1 MNEKILKIIERF
13 MLPAGDVEA
22 APYGNGHI
30 NDTLRVIVHTAEGD
44 KRYILQRVNSYVFPK
59 PVEVIENIEKVTA
72 YLREIIVAEG
82 GDPIRETLTLVETK
96 DGKHHVLAEDG
107 ELWRMYLFIEG
118 TKSVDLPDTTELF
131 ALSGRAFGKF
141 QQQLGGFDASQLHE
155 TIVDFHN
162 TPARYAQLQDAI
174 ARNAAGR
181 LDEVSEEIAF
191 CQKYEREVHTLLD
204 AMKAGE
210 IPLRVTHN
218 DTKLNNVLLDAVSG
232 EGVCVIDLDT
242 VMPGLA
248 AYDFG
253 DSIRSGASTAA
264 EDEQDLGK
272 VDISLDMFRAFA
284 EGFLAEA
291 GAALNSREKE
301 LLPMGAKLMTLEC
314 GMRFL
319 ADHLNGDKYFKV
331 HRENHNLDRAR
342 TQFTLV
348 RRMEEKWDEMMAII
362 AKIG

>member
-1 MNEKILKIIERF
+1 MNEKIQKIIEQF
-13 MLPAGDVEA
+13 MLPQGEIEA

-30 NDTLRVIVHTAEGD
+30 NDTLCVIVHADGGD

-59 PVEVIENIEKVTA
+59 PIEVIENIEKVTA
-72 YLREIIVAEG
+72 YLGTIIEAEG
-82 GDPIRETLTLVETK
+82 GDPLRETLTLVETR
-96 DGKHHVLAEDG
+96 DGRHYTLAEDG

-118 TKSVDLPDTTELF
+118 TKSVDLPDTEALF
-131 ALSGRAFGKF
+131 ALSGRAFGRF
-141 QQQLGGFDASQLHE
+141 QQQLGGFDAAKLNE

-162 TPARYAQLQDAI
+162 TPARYRQLEDAI
-174 ARNAAGR
+174 ARNEAGR
-181 LDEVSEEIAF
+181 LEQVQEEIAF
-191 CQKYEREVHTLLD
+191 CKGYAREVHALVD
-204 AMKAGE
+204 AMEAGE

-218 DTKLNNVLLDAVSG
+218 DTKLNNVLLDEKTG

-253 DSIRSGASTAA
+253 DSIRTGANTAA
-264 EDEQDLGK
+264 EDETDLDK
-272 VDISLDMFRAFA
+272 VQFSLPMFKAFA

-291 GAALNSREKE
+291 GAALNAREKE

-348 RRMEEKWDEMMAII
+348 RRMEEKWDEMQRII
-362 AKIG
+362 AEIG

>member
-1 MNEKILKIIERF
+1 MDERTRKIIAQF
-13 MLPAGDVEA
+13 VLPAGEIEA

-30 NDTLRVIVHTAEGD
+30 NDTLCVIVHAEGGD
-44 KRYILQRVNSYVFPK
+44 RRYILQRVNSYVFPR
-59 PVEVIENIEKVTA
+59 PVEVIENIERVTD
-72 YLREIIVAEG
+72 YLRDIIAREG
-82 GDPIRETLTLVETK
+82 GDLERETLTLVKTR
-96 DGKHHVLAEDG
+96 DGRHYTFSEDG

-118 TKSVDLPDTTELF
+118 TKSVDLPDTEALF
-131 ALSGRAFGKF
+131 ALSGRAFGRF
-141 QQQLGGFDASQLHE
+141 QHRMGAFDASQLHE

-162 TPARYAQLQDAI
+162 TPARYRQLEDAI
-174 ARNAAGR
+174 ARNEAGR
-181 LDEVSEEIAF
+181 LEQVQEEIAF
-191 CQKYEREVHTLLD
+191 CRAREREVHALID
-204 AMKAGE
+204 AMEAGE

-218 DTKLNNVLLDAVSG
+218 DTKLNNVLLDEKTG

-253 DSIRSGASTAA
+253 DSIRTGANTAA
-264 EDEQDLGK
+264 EDETDLEK
-272 VDISLDMFRAFA
+272 VQFSLPMFRAFA

-291 GAALNSREKE
+291 GAALGAREKE

-348 RRMEEKWDEMMAII
+348 RRMEEKWDEMNRII
-362 AKIG
+362 REIG

>member
-1 MNEKILKIIERF
+1 MDERTRKIIAQF
-13 MLPAGDVEA
+13 VLPAGEIEA

-30 NDTLRVIVHTAEGD
+30 NDTLCVIVHAEGGD
-44 KRYILQRVNSYVFPK
+44 RRYILQRVNSYVFPR
-59 PVEVIENIEKVTA
+59 PVEVIENIERVTD
-72 YLREIIVAEG
+72 YLRDIIAREG
-82 GDPIRETLTLVETK
+82 GDPERETLTLVKTR
-96 DGKHHVLAEDG
+96 DGRHYTFSEDG

-118 TKSVDLPDTTELF
+118 TKSVDLPDTEALF
-131 ALSGRAFGKF
+131 ALSGRAFGRF
-141 QQQLGGFDASQLHE
+141 QHRMGAFDASQLHE

-162 TPARYAQLQDAI
+162 TPARYRQLEDAI
-174 ARNAAGR
+174 ARNEAGR
-181 LDEVSEEIAF
+181 LEQVQEEIAF
-191 CQKYEREVHTLLD
+191 CRAREREVHALID
-204 AMKAGE
+204 AMEAGE

-218 DTKLNNVLLDAVSG
+218 DTKLNNVLLDEKTG

-253 DSIRSGASTAA
+253 DSIRTGANTAA
-264 EDEQDLGK
+264 EDETDLEK
-272 VDISLDMFRAFA
+272 VQFSLPMFRAFA

-291 GAALNSREKE
+291 GAALGAREKE

-331 HRENHNLDRAR
+331 HRENHNLDRAH

-348 RRMEEKWDEMMAII
+348 RRMEEKWDEMNRII
-362 AKIG
+362 REIG

>member
-1 MNEKILKIIERF
+1 MNEKIREIIEQF
-13 MLPAGDVEA
+13 ALPAGEMEA

-30 NDTLRVIVHTAEGD
+30 NDTLRVIVHTQEGD

-59 PVEVIENIEKVTA
+59 PIEVIENIEKVTA
-72 YLREIIVAEG
+72 YLSEIIKAEG
-82 GDPIRETLTLVETK
+82 GDPERETLTLMETK
-96 DGKHHVLAEDG
+96 DGKHYTLAQEG

-118 TKSVDLPDTTELF
+118 TKSVDLPDTEALF
-131 ALSGRAFGKF
+131 RLSGAAFGKF
-141 QQQLGGFDASQLHE
+141 QQQLGGFDASTLHE

-162 TPARYAQLQDAI
+162 TPARYAQLEDAI
-174 ARNAAGR
+174 ARNEAGR
-181 LDEVSEEIAF
+181 LEQVAQEIAF
-191 CQKYEREVHTLLD
+191 CRKYEQEVHVLLD
-204 AMKAGE
+204 ALKAGE

-218 DTKLNNVLLDAVSG
+218 DTKLNNVLLDAESG

-264 EDEQDLGK
+264 EDETDLEK
-272 VDISLDMFRAFA
+272 VQFSLPMFKAFA

-291 GAALNSREKE
+291 GAALNAKEKA

-342 TQFTLV
+342 TQFALV
-348 RRMEEKWDEMMAII
+348 GHMEELWDEMAAII
-362 AKIG
+362 QAIG

>member
-1 MNEKILKIIERF
+1 MNEKIQRIIEQF
-13 MLPAGDVEA
+13 MLPEGAVEA

-30 NDTLRVIVHTAEGD
+30 NDTLCVIVHADGGD
-44 KRYILQRVNSYVFPK
+44 RRYILQRVNSYVFPK
-59 PVEVIENIEKVTA
+59 PIEVIENIEKVTA
-72 YLREIIVAEG
+72 YLGTIIEVEG
-82 GDPIRETLTLVETK
+82 GDPLRETLTLVETR
-96 DGKHHVLAEDG
+96 DGRHYTLAEDG

-118 TKSVDLPDTTELF
+118 TKSVDLPDTEALF

-141 QQQLGGFDASQLHE
+141 QHRMGGFDAAQLHE

-162 TPARYAQLQDAI
+162 TPARYRQLEDAI
-174 ARNAAGR
+174 ARNEAGR
-181 LDEVSEEIAF
+181 LEQVQEEIAF
-191 CQKYEREVHTLLD
+191 CKKYEREVHALLD
-204 AMKAGE
+204 ALEAGD

-218 DTKLNNVLLDAVSG
+218 DTKLNNVLLDEKTG

-253 DSIRSGASTAA
+253 DSIRTGASPAA
-264 EDEQDLGK
+264 EEETDLEK
-272 VDISLDMFRAFA
+272 VQFSLPMFRAFA

-291 GAALNSREKE
+291 GAALTAREKE

-319 ADHLNGDKYFKV
+319 ADHLNGDKYFRV

-348 RRMEEKWDEMMAII
+348 RRMEEKWDEMAAII
-362 AKIG
+362 RAIG